1 MGKSRRSI
9 SALMDIRPDYANV
22 EWDGQLIKV
31 DPDEVAVGSVIVVQP
46 GEKVPIDGV
55 VIVGPVQP
63 EYQRA
68 DRRKPAAR
76 CACGGRGHQRLHQH
90 DGRAASSAPPSE
102 FGESTVAKI
111 LELVENSTSRKS
123 RSEHFISRFARVY
136 TPAVCYCALALAVLP
151 PVVRL
156 ILGMGAQ
163 WSELDLPRA
172 DLPGCQLPL
181 RAGHQHPAQLLRRH
195 RRRQQ
200 GGRAGQG
207 LQLSGGAVPHQDG
220 CV

>member
-1 MGKSRRSI
+1 M
-9 SALMDIRPDYANV
+9 
-22 EWDGQLIKV
+22 
-31 DPDEVAVGSVIVVQP
+31 VQP
-46 GEKVPIDGV
+46 GEKVPIDGE
-55 VIVGPVQP
+55 VISRAQSTP
-63 EYQRA
+63 EHQRA
-68 DRRKPAAR
+68 DRREPAAR
-76 CACGGRGHQRLHQH
+76 CACGGRDDQRLHQH
-90 DGRAASSAPPSE
+90 DGRAARAHHQASLANPPWLRSW
-102 FGESTVAKI
+102 SWWKTPA
-111 LELVENSTSRKS
+111 SRKS
-123 RSEHFISRFARVY
+123 RSEQFISRFARVY
-136 TPAVCYCALALAVLP
+136 TPAVCYSALALAVLP

-207 LQLSGGAVPHQDG
+207 LQLSGSAVPAPRRL
-220 CV
+220 CLIRPVRSPRACSR